1 MTSRVCLAVLLLIGL
16 CSLAAVAQG
25 GPVAA
30 PPAPAAAVLAA
41 TQPAPVL
48 CVAAPGEPSLAA
60 AAGLGLITPLASAPT
75 VFEQQLRQFATC
87 SSCTG
92 TRCTSLHSC
101 VLMHCC

>member
-1 MTSRVCLAVLLLIGL
+1 MISRVCVAVLLLIGL
-16 CSLAAVAQG
+16 CSLAAAAQG

-30 PPAPAAAVLAA
+30 PAAPPAADFAA

-48 CVAAPGEPSLAA
+48 CLGAAGEPSLAA
-60 AAGLGLITPLASAPT
+60 PNGGALTSPLTTAPG
-75 VFEQQLRQFATC
+75 VFEPSLRQFATC